1 MTWVHDYITMCI
13 YIYDMIWIYIY
24 IRDIEPP
31 RSNLYSKDTI
41 WRCLGC
47 PNIWGYT
54 RGLQRLVH
62 RHFPNSSGNL
72 FDGPHF
78 RITLLAMCIP
88 ASSGNGLTHVYS
100 PLYIYIYMQAY
111 VHIHI
116 HIHVHIHIHL
126 HIHILIEITLIC
138 TYIYIHTHIGI
149 FNEDI
154 PWISAGGTIVS
165 CPVEVSQR
173 LRSKW
178 LGVSPGAVSE
188 SLWYALSNN
197 S

>member
-1 MTWVHDYITMCI
+1 MTWVHDYITMYIYNMNI
-13 YIYDMIWIYIY
+13 YIYD
-24 IRDIEPP
+24 IEPQW
-31 RSNLYSKDTI
+31 SNLYSKDTI

-88 ASSGNGLTHVYS
+88 ASSGNGLTHIYS
-100 PLYIYIYMQAY
+100 PLYIY
-111 VHIHI
+111 
-116 HIHVHIHIHL
+116 
-126 HIHILIEITLIC
+126 TC
-138 TYIYIHTHIGI
+138 TYTSTYTYTHWNYFDMYIYIYTHTHIGI

-178 LGVSPGAVSE
+178 LGVSPGGVDPVSE
-188 SLWYALSNN
+188 SLWYALSN
-197 S
+197 SS

>member
-1 MTWVHDYITMCI
+1 
-13 YIYDMIWIYIY
+13 MIWIYIY

-100 PLYIYIYMQAY
+100 PLYIYIHASICTYTYTYNMYIYIYIYIYIYSLKLLWY
-111 VHIHI
+111 VHI
-116 HIHVHIHIHL
+116 
-126 HIHILIEITLIC
+126 
-138 TYIYIHTHIGI
+138 YIYIHTHIGI

-178 LGVSPGAVSE
+178 LGVSPGGVDPVSE